1 MLKVCILIKFTASY
15 ASELYLNLR
24 KITKSS
30 QTLTLKFRFFGCH
43 CLLCHMMTFLFFS
56 LE

>member
-1 MLKVCILIKFTASY
+1 MFEVCILIKFTASY

-43 CLLCHMMTFLFFS
+43 CLLCRMMTFLFFS